1 MVVSD
6 LAREDMAEVI
16 EDAFRYDR
24 MVLCAASYDGGVF
37 PCMQDFL
44 HHLQSKAYQKRTI
57 GMVENGSWAP
67 CAAKAM
73 REIVDT
79 FKDVTVVEP
88 LVTIRSTMKD
98 SDRKTMEALATAIA
112 EA

>member
-1 MVVSD
+1 MVPG
-6 LAREDMAEVI
+6 R
-16 EDAFRYDR
+16 
-24 MVLCAASYDGGVF
+24 
-37 PCMQDFL
+37 
-44 HHLQSKAYQKRTI
+44 
-57 GMVENGSWAP
+57 
-67 CAAKAM
+67 KAM